1 MSSRRRRRRRRIH
14 RSRMIGKMSS
24 FRRRRRLP
32 FPPQEPDAAAAQSPR
47 RGFLQCDAV
56 RIRRGYD
63 ESHLFLF
70 SLSLSLSLSLC
81 VCLFSCRR
89 NTTPRENT
97 KKRFVEILSLFLIFC
112 VFLPKK
118 NLGTFASHHTNNHVR
133 SHIIKSFHRQEKR
146 KKRILF

>member
-47 RGFLQCDAV
+47 RSLLQCDAV
-56 RIRRGYD
+56 RIRRGYN

-70 SLSLSLSLSLC
+70 SLSLSLSLSLS
-81 VCLFSCRR
+81 VRLFSCRR
-89 NTTPRENT
+89 NTTPRENA
-97 KKRFVEILSLFLIFC
+97 KKGLWEILSLFLFFLPFFC
-112 VFLPKK
+112 VFLKPQRSERDVVDGFFFSHLL
-118 NLGTFASHHTNNHVR
+118 LGEGDFESG
-133 SHIIKSFHRQEKR
+133 K
-146 KKRILF
+146 